1 VSEESLLSLSVAG
14 LLSAV
19 AARTPAP
26 GGGAGAALTAALA
39 ASLAAMA
46 ARYTESPQDAPDAGT
61 AAVEQADELWRRVAP
76 LADADADAYRRYLKA
91 ARLPRNSDPEARQ
104 RSVRAA
110 LSNATDVPLA
120 IAEVAAEVAD
130 LAARLARTGNANV
143 RGDAAAATLLAAAA
157 ATTAAILV
165 GENLSRGPADPRRS
179 RAAALAGRARASAAA
194 VTEMFG
200 LDDDE
205 VQRLTSP

>member
-1 VSEESLLSLSVAG
+1 VSEESLLSLSVED

-46 ARYTESPQDAPDAGT
+46 ARYAESPQDAPDAGT
-61 AAVEQADELWRRVAP
+61 AAVEQADDLRRRVAP
-76 LADADADAYRRYLKA
+76 LADADGEAYRRYLEA
-91 ARLPRNSDPEARQ
+91 ARLPRNSDPQAR
-104 RSVRAA
+104 RRMVRAA
-110 LSNATDVPLA
+110 LSDATDVPLT
-120 IAEVAAEVAD
+120 IAEVAADVAD
-130 LAARLARTGNANV
+130 LAARLARTGNANL
-143 RGDAAAATLLAAAA
+143 RGDAVAATLLAAAA
-157 ATTAAILV
+157 TTTAAILV
-165 GENLSRGPADPRRS
+165 GENLSRAAADPRRS
-179 RAAALAGRARASAAA
+179 RAAALAARARAAATA

-205 VQRLTSP
+205 VPRLVSP